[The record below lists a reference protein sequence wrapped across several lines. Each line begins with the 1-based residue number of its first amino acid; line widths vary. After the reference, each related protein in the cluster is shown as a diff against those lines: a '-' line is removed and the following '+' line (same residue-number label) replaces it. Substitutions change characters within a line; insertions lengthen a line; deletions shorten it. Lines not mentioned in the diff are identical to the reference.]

1 MTGTAVI
8 WRKDVSLS
16 PVAENF
22 IRIFC
27 GPDAEAGARL
37 ENPPS
42 E

>member
-27 GPDAEAGARL
+27 GPDVDKGEPP
-37 ENPPS
+37 ENPPG